1 MSWENHQRDEGNEN
15 KRQLSNNLLLS
26 LSVSKEARSA
36 HVAIPRNDLNVW
48 AADIWAVKVMTA
60 SEVLDYVWA

>member
-15 KRQLSNNLLLS
+15 KRQLSNNPAYGLFCR
-26 LSVSKEARSA
+26 ERARSA
-36 HVAIPRNDLNVW
+36 HVAMPRNDLNIW
-48 AADIWAVKVMTA
+48 AADIWAAKVMTA